1 MKKFSTGASRLNLN
15 VGGPSPRLSNRI
27 SFWIKPQHD
36 LHPWNQALEGFVVQK
51 FPQGGLSPCRR
62 VEQLQLADW
71 SASGC
76 WPSNRFSVGVFQIET
91 HDGETLLSLLV
102 LMCVCVCVCVNF
114 LEGPWWEGVVQWNI
128 LCFFLGGICA
138 IILVNQRGIFPYLH
152 RELPLWFVLGFWV
165 LVRHLKTLDCNP
177 EQMEVTRLEPL
188 TRTMHNIV
196 NVFTIQWKPLMA
208 YQPLQRSQSLG
219 QNHFT
224 QDAKCRLCIKVI
236 SYTTAGVLTSSDF
249 TPTNHQMTV
258 IGMFFF
264 LCTHHIERKK

>member
-1 MKKFSTGASRLNLN
+1 MAKHCS
-15 VGGPSPRLSNRI
+15 V
-27 SFWIKPQHD
+27 
-36 LHPWNQALEGFVVQK
+36 
-51 FPQGGLSPCRR
+51 
-62 VEQLQLADW
+62 
-71 SASGC
+71 C
-76 WPSNRFSVGVFQIET
+76 WCW
-91 HDGETLLSLLV
+91 
-102 LMCVCVCVCVNF
+102 CVCVCVCVNS

-196 NVFTIQWKPLMA
+196 NVFTIQWKPRMA